1 MERYNWQQPVCP
13 DFRYS
18 LAGVED
24 KVLIFSEKAGRV
36 SGILQVLPED
46 NRQDLIIDILLT
58 EAIKTSEIEGEFPDR
73 KNVLS
78 SIRKNLGLHTTPPT
92 YKG

>member
-1 MERYNWQQPVCP
+1 MERYNWQQPDWP

-36 SGILQVLPED
+36 SGILEVLPED
-46 NRQDLIIDILLT
+46 NRQDPIIDILLT
-58 EAIKTSEIEGEFPDR
+58 EAIKTPEIEGEFPDR
-73 KNVLS
+73 KDLLS
-78 SIRKNLGLHTTPPT
+78 SIRKTFAFIQLPNI
-92 YKG
+92 